1 MTQNSSS
8 HFSSSLDSHRMSRFP
23 GIRFNS
29 GVKKSQLSV
38 YSRQLSTLLK
48 AGVPIVQA
56 LKVLQ
61 KQETQGAIATV
72 ITEQISELEGGS
84 SFSATLRAYPRVFD
98 RMYVSLVVA
107 GEEAGVLEQVMERLA
122 YYLERS
128 VQTAGKI
135 RSAMIYPVV
144 VMCASVLIVSGLLIF
159 VVPQF
164 EVIFESMLQGAALPV
179 MTRWLLDLSRLL
191 QDSWWWFI
199 VGGFIFYLMVQ
210 FLLGVPAVRMFYDR
224 LKLMI
229 PAFGTIL
236 KKATLARFCRT
247 FGTLLESAVPILNAI
262 DTSSRTMNNQVMESA
277 LERVKT
283 KVRDGESVA
292 SSFDFESVIPPMMAG
307 MVEVGEASGELPA
320 MLLQIA
326 ETYEQ
331 EVEAG
336 VNGLTTL
343 IEPLMI
349 LALAVVIG
357 FLVIALFLPIVEIM
371 QNLGN

>member
-1 MTQNSSS
+1 MTRNSSS
-8 HFSSSLDSHRMSRFP
+8 HFSSSLDSDRMSRFP
-23 GIRFNS
+23 GIRFKS

-56 LKVLQ
+56 LKVMQ
-61 KQETQGAIATV
+61 KQETQGTISTV
-72 ITEQISELEGGS
+72 ITEQIAELERGS
-84 SFSATLRAYPRVFD
+84 SFSSTLRAYPRVFD

-107 GEEAGVLEQVMERLA
+107 GEQAGVLEQVMERLA
-122 YYLERS
+122 FYLERS

-164 EVIFESMLQGAALPV
+164 EEIFESMLQGAALPV
-179 MTRWLLDLSRLL
+179 MTRWLLDLSRML

-224 LKLMI
+224 AKLVV
-229 PAFGTIL
+229 PTFGSIL
-236 KKATLARFCRT
+236 KKASLARFCRT
-247 FGTLLESAVPILNAI
+247 FGTLLESAVPILDAI
-262 DTSSRTMNNQVMESA
+262 DTSSRTLNNRVMESA

-283 KVRDGESVA
+283 KVRDGESIA
-292 SSFDFESVIPPMMAG
+292 SSFEHEVVIPPMMAG
-307 MVEVGEASGELPA
+307 MAEVGEASGELPA

-331 EVEAG
+331 EVETG

-371 QNLGN
+371 QHLGN